1 MSKVIVEAKGRV
13 LFITLNRPEKRNCV
27 DGETARLLHD
37 AWIRFRD
44 DDELFVAVLGGAGDE
59 AFSAGAD
66 LSAIHTLGPAQDA
79 SPAEQRRFV
88 TSGTGYMG
96 YTRQTDIFKPIVGA
110 INGSALAGGLELMC
124 LCDIRVVAEHAQMGV
139 ACRRWNVPLVDGGT
153 QRLPR
158 IVGLGRAME
167 LILTGRFVGA
177 EEALRIGLANEVV
190 PKGRAGARAAEIA
203 EALAALPQ
211 GAMRTDK
218 QAAMMGWGR
227 PLEEGLR
234 IEAELGQWPLRAGAD
249 IAEGARAFVEKRPPK
264 FVQDDSRRK

>member
-1 MSKVIVEAKGRV
+1 MSKVITQVSGHV
-13 LFITLNRPEKRNCV
+13 FNITINRAEKRNCV
-27 DGETARLLHD
+27 DGETARLLHE
-37 AWIRFRD
+37 AWLKFRD
-44 DDELFVAVLGGAGDE
+44 DDDLYVAVLSGAGDE
-59 AFSAGAD
+59 SFCAGAD
-66 LSAIHTLGPAQDA
+66 LSSLGTLGPSMDA
-79 SPAEQRRFV
+79 SPAEVRRFV
-88 TSGTGYMG
+88 TNGPGYMG

-110 INGSALAGGLELMC
+110 INGHALAGGLELMC
-124 LCDIRVVAEHAQMGV
+124 LCDIRVVSEHAQMGV
-139 ACRRWNVPLVDGGT
+139 ACRRWNVPLIDGGT

-167 LILTGRFVGA
+167 LILTGRFIGA

-190 PKGRAGARAAEIA
+190 ARGQAQARARAIA
-203 EALAALPQ
+203 DFLCTLPQ

-249 IAEGARAFVEKRPPK
+249 IAEGARAFVEKRPPA
-264 FVQDDSRRK
+264 FVQDDSKRR